1 MELMIPKEIQQNI
14 LKILKKG
21 NSVELKKERDNLVVV
36 EISRKVQ
43 TKIPIEK

>member
-1 MELMIPKEIQQNI
+1 MIPKEIQQNI